1 MEKLR
6 HPGLIPAGA
15 PVSFE
20 NFAACFDEDWNVSAC
35 DALFR
40 NAEDFLPGSLSLCL
54 KFWEDVVLV
63 NHPLKVDILL
73 WLKYGVKVEYFLSDF
88 SSGTYNGVHINS
100 RLPQFYRERNH
111 VSPEFQEWVTLE
123 IQQLVKSNV
132 LLKWDPDT
140 MGSPSPLIIAPLL
153 VEPSKPRL
161 IYDARYL
168 NCFLTLP
175 SVEMWGLGKIPSCC
189 WEGMYFITVDHKS
202 GYFHVPLHPSS
213 WTYFGVE
220 WLGEVYCY
228 VTLTFGWSPSAFIYC
243 TLTGACSSCVRRISA
258 SPVIDW
264 VDDTLTG
271 TSLAHRSSSP
281 EVQFK
286 SANRS
291 AFVIAMVLY
300 FAGYFVNIPKSNFFP
315 TRVIQILGL
324 IVDSSKS
331 MFFVPPGKIRKL
343 LLSITKVIEDGFVS
357 TAELESIVGKCRNMA
372 LAVPSAILYTRVQY
386 AALATALA
394 QGPSHKWSRSHGRI
408 ILSADLR
415 EELSFW
421 LNLDSALMNGSHWLN
436 PAHLCLFLENFLAH
450 ADSSSRRW
458 GGIVLSSEFSFRTA
472 EDFGEENIYLHINV
486 KEAFALWQ
494 LLCNFLPLH
503 RDAVRHKKLLIHT
516 DSMVLFYIFHAQ
528 GSSVNLDI
536 TAILKKIFW
545 LQIEFEC
552 FIVVKWIPS
561 ADNLADP
568 LTRLPILEDLR
579 LKRSV
584 FLSLWKQ
591 FGPFSMDL
599 MASSSNSQVTPQGVQ
614 LPYFSQYC
622 VQGCSAVDVFAQ
634 DLSPQRFPS
643 GIPYCFPPFAMI
655 DLFLSFLQYSAGSC
669 LVILP
674 ENFGIWY
681 PKFRVGVKKVVRL
694 SEANSKGVLLTFKAN
709 SFRPF
714 VSKYAMIA
722 ACIDF
727 S

>member
-1 MEKLR
+1 MFQ
-6 HPGLIPAGA
+6 
-15 PVSFE
+15 PVMR
-20 NFAACFDEDWNVSAC
+20 CFVMPKI
-35 DALFR
+35 
-40 NAEDFLPGSLSLCL
+40 FLPGSLSLCL

-286 SANRS
+286 SANRT

-300 FAGYFVNIPKSNFFP
+300 FAGYFVNIQNLIFSRHELFNFW
-315 TRVIQILGL
+315 V
-324 IVDSSKS
+324 
-331 MFFVPPGKIRKL
+331 
-343 LLSITKVIEDGFVS
+343 
-357 TAELESIVGKCRNMA
+357 
-372 LAVPSAILYTRVQY
+372 
-386 AALATALA
+386 
-394 QGPSHKWSRSHGRI
+394 
-408 ILSADLR
+408 
-415 EELSFW
+415 
-421 LNLDSALMNGSHWLN
+421 
-436 PAHLCLFLENFLAH
+436 
-450 ADSSSRRW
+450 
-458 GGIVLSSEFSFRTA
+458 
-472 EDFGEENIYLHINV
+472 
-486 KEAFALWQ
+486 
-494 LLCNFLPLH
+494 
-503 RDAVRHKKLLIHT
+503 
-516 DSMVLFYIFHAQ
+516 
-528 GSSVNLDI
+528 
-536 TAILKKIFW
+536 
-545 LQIEFEC
+545 
-552 FIVVKWIPS
+552 
-561 ADNLADP
+561 
-568 LTRLPILEDLR
+568 
-579 LKRSV
+579 
-584 FLSLWKQ
+584 
-591 FGPFSMDL
+591 
-599 MASSSNSQVTPQGVQ
+599 
-614 LPYFSQYC
+614 
-622 VQGCSAVDVFAQ
+622 
-634 DLSPQRFPS
+634 
-643 GIPYCFPPFAMI
+643 
-655 DLFLSFLQYSAGSC
+655 
-669 LVILP
+669 
-674 ENFGIWY
+674 
-681 PKFRVGVKKVVRL
+681 
-694 SEANSKGVLLTFKAN
+694 
-709 SFRPF
+709 
-714 VSKYAMIA
+714 
-722 ACIDF
+722 
-727 S
+727 